1 MEDLPKLIRVYR
13 ANECLW
19 NPNSLGFYNT
29 TLRDSAW
36 RRIAFMFRDS
46 FTIDQ
51 LKSQIRKL
59 KRYYVNECL
68 AIESSQ
74 CQGLSHVPRYSFF
87 RDLSF
92 LAATK
97 SFQLAQIRAKLCNEQ
112 INCTIEDADAFL
124 LNSSQ
129 ERMPSV
135 HVDFQTPAY
144 GSYEASL
151 NEEEAEEADEAF
163 DSNFNKERLNTSYIR
178 AESGTDRWYPTEH
191 CVSCSKNKRDDEDVW
206 KSGRNRGI
214 MSQPRAVRNKAYIQS
229 ESTITDQC
237 DCTYECNQDE
247 DASEHELSRSGSRS
261 WEQYEKDSNQSH
273 DTTWPTANNSQ
284 SIRHGASNRNSGNNT
299 PSVGYSGHNSP
310 SIRHGRVS
318 GYNSPTEDTWT
329 HHRSNLHLRSTS
341 LYSNWPGPK
350 LCGQTRPKKYLIR
363 CKPCAKTRT
372 SEKNYGRYWKRNN
385 EAMCQRLNAEL
396 SRQSNEDSYQCA
408 FRRQCNLDHA
418 RRRSSGAERHGLES
432 NPYTYP
438 YQAQQQMVPVGTSYE
453 NAKIPLYFKKKKRKH
468 YYEEQPAVGCIQQP
482 LHNNCHCSCNC
493 NGSIMMPCPLHQHS
507 FQYQQPQYPQIPAPP
522 TNNMEYPPNIDNDNA
537 PQNANSPANRVS
549 QPIEEP
555 RTGAAEND
563 LQPMRT
569 SDQPQELMENQ
580 RPNPPAMSPPRD
592 TGQYEY
598 VDNPAIECG
607 QNENNAEQEYRSS
620 KNQDPYALN
629 NQEPQYRSSLDR
641 RQNQD
646 HPERAFQRDENYS
659 AYESPP
665 QYVVCPSYDRDRPR
679 EYRRSRRRHD
689 NDMEY
694 EDYRSRRRSN
704 DYMDERERYSRYRER
719 SEESGRKRS
728 SSRRRDRDDIKYVE
742 CPAYRRRSSRRR
754 HYDDEDDQSTN
765 GQRTSRNSRH
775 STEQEYYD
783 DRPDRETRETRDE
796 ESCDEDCPGF
806 SGHRQDQE
814 TINPPPSKAKPKME
828 ASKNCGKKECLF
840 VKKTQQQQRM
850 SSKKPMEEPRARNR
864 SQSSSSRA
872 QGTVKT
878 AKGRSTSRSRNRNA
892 AASDIDGIE
901 TETERNYPMECE
913 CESDSDHHHRTGKNR
928 RSSYGKGRESSNPPT
943 EIDTEVEQ
951 EMRPKQRKPF
961 KCVKMC
967 EVAVE
972 TDIDMTLK
980 GRKCIKTH
988 LDCYCS
994 SERPENSN
1002 NLLLCECDTDTKSAD
1017 SRKVTQ
1023 KSNGNGN
1030 NSKRASPKLNN
1041 KNCPTSAP
1049 TRKTTTIN
1057 TGNKNRQRSGFEAS
1071 PELPNTFQTQPAAAA
1086 AAMPPTVKPVILKS
1100 FLIPPT
1106 IAKATMG
1113 IINNHIS
1120 NFNQLLLDQQCLA
1133 NKPVVRCLRRKPIPK
1148 PSHFNAT
1155 KRDVIILH
1163 PPVKDFRPSINS
1175 FAMDDVEVKRVKVQ
1189 NSQPDANLQSRAPP
1203 SPPPVK
1209 PKRIIH

>member
-135 HVDFQTPAY
+135 H
-144 GSYEASL
+144 
-151 NEEEAEEADEAF
+151 
-163 DSNFNKERLNTSYIR
+163 
-178 AESGTDRWYPTEH
+178 
-191 CVSCSKNKRDDEDVW
+191 
-206 KSGRNRGI
+206 
-214 MSQPRAVRNKAYIQS
+214 
-229 ESTITDQC
+229 
-237 DCTYECNQDE
+237 DE

-765 GQRTSRNSRH
+765 GQRTSRKL
-775 STEQEYYD
+775 EKQE
-783 DRPDRETRETRDE
+783 
-796 ESCDEDCPGF
+796 
-806 SGHRQDQE
+806 
-814 TINPPPSKAKPKME
+814 M
-828 ASKNCGKKECLF
+828 KKVAMKIVLAL
-840 VKKTQQQQRM
+840 V
-850 SSKKPMEEPRARNR
+850 
-864 SQSSSSRA
+864 
-872 QGTVKT
+872 
-878 AKGRSTSRSRNRNA
+878 
-892 AASDIDGIE
+892 DID
-901 TETERNYPMECE
+901 
-913 CESDSDHHHRTGKNR
+913 K
-928 RSSYGKGRESSNPPT
+928 
-943 EIDTEVEQ
+943 
-951 EMRPKQRKPF
+951 
-961 KCVKMC
+961 
-967 EVAVE
+967 
-972 TDIDMTLK
+972 
-980 GRKCIKTH
+980 IK
-988 LDCYCS
+988 
-994 SERPENSN
+994 
-1002 NLLLCECDTDTKSAD
+1002 
-1017 SRKVTQ
+1017 
-1023 KSNGNGN
+1023 
-1030 NSKRASPKLNN
+1030 
-1041 KNCPTSAP
+1041 
-1049 TRKTTTIN
+1049 
-1057 TGNKNRQRSGFEAS
+1057 RQ
-1071 PELPNTFQTQPAAAA
+1071 
-1086 AAMPPTVKPVILKS
+1086 
-1100 FLIPPT
+1100 
-1106 IAKATMG
+1106 
-1113 IINNHIS
+1113 
-1120 NFNQLLLDQQCLA
+1120 
-1133 NKPVVRCLRRKPIPK
+1133 
-1148 PSHFNAT
+1148 
-1155 KRDVIILH
+1155 
-1163 PPVKDFRPSINS
+1163 
-1175 FAMDDVEVKRVKVQ
+1175 
-1189 NSQPDANLQSRAPP
+1189 
-1203 SPPPVK
+1203 
-1209 PKRIIH
+1209 